1 MKASGLS
8 SEEIAERE
16 NIQVR
21 AVWRSMR
28 IARVRAGMNSTEQ
41 VVARLVLEGSIVIND
56 NGEFIP
62 KSL

>member
-8 SEEIAERE
+8 SEEIAQQEK
-16 NIQVR
+16 IQVR

-28 IARVRAGMNSTEQ
+28 HARLRAGLNSTEQ
-41 VVARLVLEGSIVIND
+41 IIARLVLEGSIVIND
-56 NGEFIP
+56 NGEFTP